1 MAATGSVPGCGSV
14 YALDYGVQVPVVM
27 VVTVPLVIVVSIFR
41 CGTVSGL
48 TAGAVK
54 G

>member
-1 MAATGSVPGCGSV
+1 
-14 YALDYGVQVPVVM
+14 
-27 VVTVPLVIVVSIFR
+27 VPLVIVVSIFR
-41 CGTVSGL
+41 CGTVFGL

>member
-1 MAATGSVPGCGSV
+1 MPEVRMPPRKRLVDVVVGCLLSIV
-14 YALDYGVQVPVVM
+14 AIPVV
-27 VVTVPLVIVVSIFR
+27 VFFLLVQRKIAF
-41 CGTVSGL
+41 GL

>member
-1 MAATGSVPGCGSV
+1 MAAGILVSI
-14 YALDYGVQVPVVM
+14 
-27 VVTVPLVIVVSIFR
+27 PLVILVLIFSN
-41 CGTVSGL
+41 GIVSGL

>member
-1 MAATGSVPGCGSV
+1 MRVLCS
-14 YALDYGVQVPVVM
+14 LVV
-27 VVTVPLVIVVSIFR
+27 LYQLIQRKIAF
-41 CGTVSGL
+41 GL